1 MSNEEEFIKGVDKL
15 IPRPDIA
22 LEVMTLANETE
33 CHIQS
38 LSQKIKQ
45 DPSLMAN
52 MLKMANSAYFG
63 HMQEINSIT
72 DIIVR
77 LGVDTVKMLAITSA
91 SAGLLKSPQEA
102 YNIEPGAL
110 WRHSYATALLASII
124 GRYGRCPALSSLYTS
139 ALLHD
144 IGKII
149 LNRHLQ
155 TACLNRGEEFKGGDI
170 IQFEQTML
178 HTNHARVAALLL
190 RRWQLPEDII
200 APVAH
205 HHEANPKVDN
215 GLNCQIVYLANYLT
229 ESIGIQ
235 AMDPDNYFYRLKET
249 DTDVPQISYFNDN
262 IEAIITEFFEKFNE
276 SSTLEFN

>member
-1 MSNEEEFIKGVDKL
+1 
-15 IPRPDIA
+15 
-22 LEVMTLANETE
+22 
-33 CHIQS
+33 
-38 LSQKIKQ
+38 
-45 DPSLMAN
+45 
-52 MLKMANSAYFG
+52 
-63 HMQEINSIT
+63 
-72 DIIVR
+72 
-77 LGVDTVKMLAITSA
+77 SA

-178 HTNHARVAALLL
+178 HTNHAKVAALLL

-205 HHEANPKVDN
+205 HHETNPKVDN
-215 GLNCQIVYLANYLT
+215 ALNCQIVYLANYLT

-235 AMDPDNYFYRLKET
+235 AMEPDNYFYRLKET

>member
-1 MSNEEEFIKGVDKL
+1 MSNEEEFIKGIDKL

-22 LEVMTLANETE
+22 LEVMTLANEAE
-33 CHIQS
+33 CPIHS

-45 DPSLMAN
+45 DPSLLAN

-77 LGVDTVKMLAITSA
+77 LGVDTIKMLAITSA

-124 GRYGRCPALSSLYTS
+124 GRYGRCPSLSSLYTS

-155 TACLNRGEEFKGGDI
+155 SACLNRGEEFKSGDI

-205 HHEANPKVDN
+205 HHEANPQADN
-215 GLNCQIVYLANYLT
+215 VLNCQIVYLANYLT

-235 AMDPDNYFYRLKET
+235 AMEPDNYFYRLKET
-249 DTDVPQISYFNDN
+249 DTNVPQISYFNDN

>member
-1 MSNEEEFIKGVDKL
+1 MSNEEEFIKGIDKL

-22 LEVMTLANETE
+22 LEVMTLANEAD
-33 CHIQS
+33 CPIQS

-45 DPSLMAN
+45 DPSLLAN

-77 LGVDTVKMLAITSA
+77 LGVDTIKMLAITSA

-124 GRYGRCPALSSLYTS
+124 GRYGRCPSLSSLYTS

-155 TACLNRGEEFKGGDI
+155 TACLNRGEEFKGGNI

-190 RRWQLPEDII
+190 RRWQLPDDII

-205 HHEANPKVDN
+205 HHEATPKVDN
-215 GLNCQIVYLANYLT
+215 TLNCQIVYLANYLT

-235 AMDPDNYFYRLKET
+235 AMEPDNYFYRLKET

>member
-33 CHIQS
+33 CPIQS
-38 LSQKIKQ
+38 LSEKIKQ

-77 LGVDTVKMLAITSA
+77 LGVDTIKMLAITSA

-124 GRYGRCPALSSLYTS
+124 GRYGHCPSLSSLYTS

-178 HTNHARVAALLL
+178 HTNHAKVAALLL

-200 APVAH
+200 APVAY
-205 HHEANPKVDN
+205 HHETNPKLDKA
-215 GLNCQIVYLANYLT
+215 LNCQIVYLANYLT

-235 AMDPDNYFYRLKET
+235 AMEPDNYFYRIEET
-249 DTDVPQISYFNDN
+249 DTDMPQISYFNDN
-262 IEAIITEFFEKFNE
+262 IEPIITEFFEKFNE